1 MSVNTTLT
9 AEYDNVA
16 CELSPS
22 VSAENVTFV
31 LTVDDGWYVY
41 LIHCSPYFFAIQS
54 VHEGNNS
61 FATTLN
67 MMIEINNVS
76 TTISQQEI
84 KCDNEFTV
92 HTDTSLDGGPAL
104 SSQNKADLA
113 TIKLV
118 DTGLLDN
125 LGIV

>member
-1 MSVNTTLT
+1 
-9 AEYDNVA
+9 
-16 CELSPS
+16 
-22 VSAENVTFV
+22 
-31 LTVDDGWYVY
+31 
-41 LIHCSPYFFAIQS
+41 
-54 VHEGNNS
+54 
-61 FATTLN
+61 